1 MENTRKSDSLTLEE
15 QDRLLNVIDTYE
27 DLALF
32 KLVLNTGIRRED
44 IVGIELGN
52 VDLDAGKITFYE
64 HKKRRWWTVPIA
76 NSILP
81 DLVRYINSLPKGEKK
96 LFNFTGRTAY
106 NRLQQYIKKA
116 KINKHLAFHDLRRTF
131 VKSAKRKGLSP
142 KAVSQITGDRLDT
155 VEEYYANLDMSELK
169 EEANKL

>member
-1 MENTRKSDSLTLEE
+1 MENVRKSDSLTIEE
-15 QDRLLNVIDTYE
+15 QDKLLNVIDTYE

-52 VDLDAGKITFYE
+52 INLEAKTITFYE

-76 NSILP
+76 ESILP
-81 DLVRYINSLPKGEKK
+81 DLNRYANSLPKSEKK

-106 NRLQQYIKKA
+106 NRLQLYIRKA
-116 KINKHLAFHDLRRTF
+116 NIPKQLAFHDLRRTF
-131 VKSAKRKGLSP
+131 VKTAKRKGLSP
-142 KAVSQITGDRLDT
+142 KAVSQITGDKLDT

-169 EEANKL
+169 EEADKL